1 MKGAVFERFGDPA
14 VLALAEVEPPAPK
27 QGHLLVDVH
36 YAGVNPVDWK
46 IRRGYFKDMMPH
58 EFPIVSGFDFAGV
71 VSNVG
76 AGIDGFAPG
85 DRVFSIN
92 LVDTVRYGSYA
103 ETTIVPAA
111 ITARVPESLSLRDAA
126 ALPMVSLT
134 AWQSLFDFGHL
145 SEGATVLVQAG
156 AGGIGSMA
164 IQFAKHVGATVY
176 TTCRSA
182 NADYVR
188 GLGAD
193 HVIDYT
199 ESDFVEAIRQEEPE
213 GVDLVVTLGGDMGRR
228 GYDALKQGG
237 RLANLDDPVDEAEGK
252 SRGVEAQYIFVR
264 ADSAQLEHIAGL
276 VVNGEIAL
284 PAVTELPLSQA
295 AEAHAQSETGH
306 VRGKIV
312 LAVR

>member
-1 MKGAVFERFGDPA
+1 MKGAVFEAFGDPA
-14 VLALAEVEPPAPK
+14 VLSLAEVEPPAPK

-46 IRRGYFKDMMPH
+46 IRRGYFKDMMAH
-58 EFPIVSGFDFAGV
+58 EFPIVSGFDFAGT
-71 VSNVG
+71 VSDVG
-76 AGIDGFAPG
+76 AGVDGFAPG
-85 DRVFSIN
+85 DRVFSVN
-92 LVDTVRYGSYA
+92 LVDTVRYGTYA

-111 ITARVPESLSLRDAA
+111 ITAHVPDSLSLRDAA
-126 ALPMVSLT
+126 ALPMASLT

-145 SEGATVLVQAG
+145 GDGATVLIQAG

-176 TTCRSA
+176 TTCRGA

-199 ESDFVEAIRQEEPE
+199 KSNFVAAIRQHEPE
-213 GVDLVVTLGGDMGRR
+213 GVDLVVTLGGAMGQR
-228 GYDALKQGG
+228 GYDVLKPGG
-237 RLANLDDPVDEAEGK
+237 RLANLDDPVDDADSK
-252 SRGVEAQYIFVR
+252 ARGVEAQYIFIR

-276 VVNGEIAL
+276 VVNGAIAM
-284 PAVTELPLSQA
+284 PAVTELPLAQA